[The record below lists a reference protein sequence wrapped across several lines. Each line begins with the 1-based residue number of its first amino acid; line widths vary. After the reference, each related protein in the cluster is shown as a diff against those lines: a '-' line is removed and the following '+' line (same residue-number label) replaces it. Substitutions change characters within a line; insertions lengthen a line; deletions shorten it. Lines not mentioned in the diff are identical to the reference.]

1 MNPESLTLSIL
12 NLRIKESIETS
23 FPGNVWVT
31 AEISE
36 ISFNPTGHC
45 YLELIEKESN
55 GDRIIAR
62 MRATIWAST
71 FRMLRPYFEN
81 TTGYR
86 LSAGIKVLVNA
97 GLVYHEVYGLSLNIK
112 DIDPT
117 YTLGDLAR
125 KKIEILNRL
134 TSEGV
139 IDMNRQLELPVVPQ
153 RIAIISSETAA
164 GYGDFMNTLQNNLY
178 GFSFHTMV
186 FPAIMQGDKAV
197 ASIISALEKI
207 YDREED
213 FDVVVVI
220 RGGGAQAD
228 LDCFNHYD
236 LAFHITQF
244 PLPVLTGIGHERDE
258 TIVDLVANQRL
269 KTPTAVAGFLIDRL
283 AEFLEYLD
291 SCEQQV
297 HDISYEIIRTTRD
310 QLVALTRELSYLLN
324 SKLSENR
331 SYLQGIIR
339 HSPTTIRRYFE
350 KNRMHLEQKGRLTF
364 LYSRNL
370 IERQKSEIGYR
381 MKEMVRSSGN
391 FLHIRKEKLERF
403 ERLNQS
409 LDPGHI
415 LKRGFSITLYNGKPL
430 TDSKG
435 LSTGE
440 EITTILNSG
449 RVISDVKQLIKD
461 TKNG

>member
-1 MNPESLTLSIL
+1 MNPESLTLSVL
-12 NLRIKESIETS
+12 NLRIKESIEAS

-55 GDRIIAR
+55 GDRILAR

-139 IDMNRQLELPVVPQ
+139 IDMNRQLEMPVVPQ

-178 GFSFHTMV
+178 GFAFHTMV

-207 YDREED
+207 YEQEED

-258 TIVDLVANQRL
+258 TIADLVANQRL

-283 AEFLEYLD
+283 AEFFEYLD

-297 HDISYEIIRTTRD
+297 HDISYEIIRSTRD
-310 QLVALTRELSYLLN
+310 RLVALTRELSYLLN

-339 HSPTTIRRYFE
+339 HSSTTIRQYFG

-403 ERLNQS
+403 DRLNRS